1 MRIRFA
7 PSAIALLVAS
17 TLLTGCATAPPPAA
31 PASGPAGIA
40 SLDRFCIQSQAD
52 ISAAKVPATVVL
64 HTEYQSFVES
74 KPAARPLRTEQY
86 IWYADDARTQP
97 KMISCKMK
105 TADHIRTEYGADAVG
120 EEGLCSD
127 VNRMTLARV
136 LESVSAR
143 ERRKL
148 KFAAGT
154 RVVFDADEVTD
165 NGPIWLAPF
174 PMASLGA
181 DGALHLKSKAMR
193 NDWLDPK
200 LANAPARFKGTRYC
214 HLIAPPY
221 LLGILRGDVTLQ

>member
-17 TLLTGCATAPPPAA
+17 ILLTGCATAPPPAA

-52 ISAAKVPATVVL
+52 ISAAKVPAAVVL

-105 TADHIRTEYGADAVG
+105 TADHIRTEYGPDAVG